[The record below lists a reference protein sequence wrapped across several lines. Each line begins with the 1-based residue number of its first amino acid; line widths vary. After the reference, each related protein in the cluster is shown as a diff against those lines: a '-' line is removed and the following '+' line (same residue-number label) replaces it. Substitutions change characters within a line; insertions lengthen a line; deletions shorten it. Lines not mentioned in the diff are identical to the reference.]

1 MRVSANSVA
10 TKKAFARINSAPAM
24 RRIASSVGDMGLEPF
39 GKDQNRMG
47 EEKGLFDEM
56 PSEMSQKP

>member
-1 MRVSANSVA
+1 MS
-10 TKKAFARINSAPAM
+10 
-24 RRIASSVGDMGLEPF
+24 LF
-39 GKDQNRMG
+39 GKDQKPMG